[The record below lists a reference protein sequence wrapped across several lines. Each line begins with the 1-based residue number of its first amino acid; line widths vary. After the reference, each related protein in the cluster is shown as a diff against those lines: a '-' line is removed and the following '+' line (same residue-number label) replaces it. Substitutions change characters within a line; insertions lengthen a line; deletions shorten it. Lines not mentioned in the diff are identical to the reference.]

1 MPSKT
6 KIPDKEN
13 IAVKKEAALEEKSL
27 DTSEEKEINEV
38 TVEDRNRVF
47 NVGDTVKVSYK
58 IVEGGKERI
67 QPYEGIVI
75 LKKGEGIS
83 KTFTVRRL
91 GAGQIGVERIF
102 PVYSPKISSLEVIK
116 RGKVRRAKLYYLRKR
131 VGKQATKIKEIK

>member
-13 IAVKKEAALEEKSL
+13 TAVKKEAALEQKSV